1 MDAQT
6 RKCDVLIFGS
16 GFGGLATA
24 NLLAQ
29 VGKRVVLVE
38 ARKKLGGLLRSYKRE
53 GVDCPGGVHYFGA
66 AGTGELLGQFFDILG
81 VREQLQLRRLGASGV
96 IDRYVFD
103 DGVFDLPPSV
113 DAFET
118 SLRARFPDHAAAVD
132 FVVDMMRA
140 TAQSLRIDAD
150 GNVAKGVLGGLA
162 LAESAQDV
170 LKARGCPDDLLQ
182 IMAVQS
188 FWTGSDLCD
197 SPLPYPFMV
206 IGSLLQ
212 SAWELGCTGSE
223 MADAISAKCGA
234 LGVET
239 ITSDPVERVSV
250 SGGRASGVRLRSG
263 LEIEAGHVV
272 CATHPKSLMGMVPA
286 GAWPQSYADSI
297 LGLRE
302 TSGAFGVVALVD
314 RARHPA
320 LDFNAFRI
328 REASGGQECVYV
340 QIRPTKI
347 EGKNRIVVLGRSDYD
362 DWSRWEGTQTHHR
375 DADYAEKKR
384 IVADRFLA
392 CARDAVGPILEPKI
406 VDMWT
411 PLTLRDY
418 TGSVRGSIYGIR
430 HSMAD
435 GIERLVLTRTQLPGL
450 SIVGQNAIAP
460 GLIGVALS
468 VLRVA
473 ADVSG
478 RSRFRQFLAERA
490 GAGA

>member
-1 MDAQT
+1 
-6 RKCDVLIFGS
+6 
-16 GFGGLATA
+16 
-24 NLLAQ
+24 
-29 VGKRVVLVE
+29 
-38 ARKKLGGLLRSYKRE
+38 
-53 GVDCPGGVHYFGA
+53 
-66 AGTGELLGQFFDILG
+66 
-81 VREQLQLRRLGASGV
+81 
-96 IDRYVFD
+96 
-103 DGVFDLPPSV
+103 
-113 DAFET
+113 
-118 SLRARFPDHAAAVD
+118 
-132 FVVDMMRA
+132 
-140 TAQSLRIDAD
+140 
-150 GNVAKGVLGGLA
+150 
-162 LAESAQDV
+162 
-170 LKARGCPDDLLQ
+170 
-182 IMAVQS
+182 
-188 FWTGSDLCD
+188 
-197 SPLPYPFMV
+197 
-206 IGSLLQ
+206 
-212 SAWELGCTGSE
+212 
-223 MADAISAKCGA
+223 
-234 LGVET
+234 
-239 ITSDPVERVSV
+239 
-250 SGGRASGVRLRSG
+250 VRLRSG
-263 LEIEAGHVV
+263 IEIEAGHVV